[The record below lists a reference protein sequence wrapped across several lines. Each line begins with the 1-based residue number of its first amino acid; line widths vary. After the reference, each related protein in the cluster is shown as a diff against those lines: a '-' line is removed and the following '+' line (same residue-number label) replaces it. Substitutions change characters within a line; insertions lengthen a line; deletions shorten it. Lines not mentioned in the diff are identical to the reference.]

1 MSKNPFRECVNIYM
15 RDGTYRL
22 ADITKKLTQRRLLH
36 SEQVFKE
43 LFEDGAISTLSPRKL
58 TERDIEEY
66 YRVRV
71 NAEGRNGGRITP
83 KALKR
88 DLSDIDS
95 MCTFFDN
102 DCVTQFL
109 KRNKRLMQKEYRR
122 RQPSLNI
129 NELAVILD
137 YADTVPNED
146 FMELRGIAM
155 ICLNIGAGLR
165 TVELQNATV
174 SNIMKDSDGYF
185 IHLDVV
191 KGQGTYGE
199 PRTVFIIPDFVGVLE
214 RYLVARKKFLDDHG
228 MNTDLVFFCSNEPK
242 VLSDNAIRVIRR
254 KTSDHCGVQFD
265 GRKCRRTYGQ
275 TLKNSGTNIE
285 IISKNMGHATTS
297 TTEKYY
303 ARITDED
310 ANHMASKSYISKIDR
325 KKDHKNTDD

>member
-22 ADITKKLTQRRLLH
+22 ADITKKLTLRRLLH
-36 SEQVFKE
+36 SEEIFKE
-43 LFEDGAISTLSPRKL
+43 LFEEEAISTLSPRKF

-71 NAEGRNGGRITP
+71 NAEGRNGGKISP

-88 DLSDIDS
+88 DLSDLDS

-102 DCVTQFL
+102 DCVTEFL

-122 RQPSLNI
+122 RQPSLNVD
-129 NELAVILD
+129 ELGTILD
-137 YADTVPNED
+137 YADTVPDED

-165 TVELQNATV
+165 TIELQNATV
-174 SNIMKDSDGYF
+174 SNIMNDDDGYF

-199 PRTVFIIPDFVGVLE
+199 ARTVFIIPDFVDVLE
-214 RYLVARKKFLDDHG
+214 RYLKARTRFLEKHG
-228 MNTDLVFFCSNEPK
+228 MSTDLIFFNSSKPEP
-242 VLSDNAIRVIRR
+242 LSDNAIRVIRR
-254 KTSDHCGVQFD
+254 KISDHCGVQFD

-310 ANHMASKSYISKIDR
+310 ANRIASESYKSKIDR
-325 KKDHKNTDD
+325 KKNHKDTKD